1 MPGISSVAAENF
13 STDADAAEFCLDKAF
28 DFGRDFADR
37 KFFFLFLLRFGG
49 GAETGAESCIK
60 SNKLSILYPYFQPI
74 RVSANSSALNLSKS
88 SMLSPTPMK

>member
-1 MPGISSVAAENF
+1 MPGISSFAAENF

-37 KFFFLFLLRFGG
+37 KFFSCSCSGLAA

-74 RVSANSSALNLSKS
+74 RLSANSSALNLSKS